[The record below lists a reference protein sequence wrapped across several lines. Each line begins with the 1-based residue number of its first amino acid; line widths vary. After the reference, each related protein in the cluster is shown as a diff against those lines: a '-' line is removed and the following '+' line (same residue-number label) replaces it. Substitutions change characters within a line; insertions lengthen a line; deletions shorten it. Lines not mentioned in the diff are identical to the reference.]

1 MLGMSSKYFEHSTN
15 MIKREAKH
23 TVVWGNYLRN
33 NKQFIGIFE
42 VKQTRGDRLYFSA
55 FEPQQITS
63 LVAVEENGYVH
74 KFSDADPRLKMA
86 DISSVPPQP
95 AYVVIKFKEAFVA
108 IRIGDFVNFMNTT
121 ENTYITYDESVAIA
135 TKRVYL

>member
-1 MLGMSSKYFEHSTN
+1 MRGMSSKYYGRSTS

-33 NKQFIGIFE
+33 NKSFVGIFE

-86 DISSVPPQP
+86 DISSVPPLP
-95 AYVVIKFKEAFVA
+95 AYVVIKFPEAFVA
-108 IRIGDFVNFMNTT
+108 IRIGDFVKFMNEA

-135 TKRVYL
+135 TKRVCL